1 MQANPD
7 VLTYLAEATE
17 TKAGQRPPSVGDT
30 VEFRLLRGGA
40 EIEAWSD
47 AGLRLGRVPP
57 AERAA
62 LAGLLAEA
70 PLPLRGRIAAL
81 VPRPRQAGTGRIH
94 IRVASR

>member
-1 MQANPD
+1 MQADPD
-7 VLTYLAEATE
+7 VLTYLTDATE

-57 AERAA
+57 GRTCRPGGASGRGAA
-62 LAGLLAEA
+62 AA
-70 PLPLRGRIAAL
+70 PG
-81 VPRPRQAGTGRIH
+81 
-94 IRVASR
+94 